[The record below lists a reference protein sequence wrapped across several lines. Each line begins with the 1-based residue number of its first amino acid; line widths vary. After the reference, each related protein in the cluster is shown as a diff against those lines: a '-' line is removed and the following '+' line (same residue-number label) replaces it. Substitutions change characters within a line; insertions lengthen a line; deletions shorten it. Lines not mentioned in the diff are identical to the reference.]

1 MPPACE
7 PRRSYRSS
15 SPISIV
21 TGCSSASSRARAR
34 RIGMSFSRPSCS
46 RYCTNGGASRARRN
60 GCLPGSPGCFLATA
74 GSIRVHASCIGSFA
88 WQRGVPAS
96 PSVSAFIRCGTASP
110 PISWSRRPI
119 FGSSRFYSVTRHTAR
134 EHATEAKVHYPYHP
148 QFGEAVIVRRRLF
161 THNVEMAV
169 ILQPDGSLA
178 CLPAW
183 MLAESAAQYRICRS
197 PTISIAFL
205 QSLRVE
211 IDALLASLPS
221 NSEMGDERHAAKFEN
236 TRKRATRAVRANPAR
251 NRGDTGPATTAD
263 DADRSPAERDRLGAR
278 NRGGR
283 Q

>member
-1 MPPACE
+1 MLGLSRAGLQRLASTRTFSAHTPFDGPK
-7 PRRSYRSS
+7 RRSSTVEPGTYA
-15 SPISIV
+15 P
-21 TGCSSASSRARAR
+21 CS
-34 RIGMSFSRPSCS
+34 C
-46 RYCTNGGASRARRN
+46 C
-60 GCLPGSPGCFLATA
+60 
-74 GSIRVHASCIGSFA
+74 
-88 WQRGVPAS
+88 
-96 PSVSAFIRCGTASP
+96 
-110 PISWSRRPI
+110 
-119 FGSSRFYSVTRHTAR
+119 SVTRHTAR
-134 EHATEAKVHYPYHP
+134 EHTTEAKVHYPYHP

-183 MLAESAAQYRICRS
+183 MLAESAAQHRICQS
-197 PTISIAFL
+197 PTISLAFL

-221 NSEMGDERHAAKFEN
+221 DSEMGDERHAAKFQN
-236 TRKRATRAVRANPAR
+236 TRKQATRAVRANPAR

-263 DADRSPAERDRLGAR
+263 DAGRSPVARDRLGAG

>member
-1 MPPACE
+1 MPDSSRTGLQRLASTRTFSPPTLCDA
-7 PRRSYRSS
+7 PKRRSSTVEPATYA
-15 SPISIV
+15 P
-21 TGCSSASSRARAR
+21 CSCCSVP
-34 RIGMSFSRPSCS
+34 RP
-46 RYCTNGGASRARRN
+46 
-60 GCLPGSPGCFLATA
+60 
-74 GSIRVHASCIGSFA
+74 
-88 WQRGVPAS
+88 
-96 PSVSAFIRCGTASP
+96 
-110 PISWSRRPI
+110 
-119 FGSSRFYSVTRHTAR
+119 TAR
-134 EHATEAKVHYPYHP
+134 QRPTEAKVHYPYHP
-148 QFGEAVIVRRRLF
+148 QFGEAVIVRRRLV

-183 MLAESAAQYRICRS
+183 MLAESAALHRVCQS
-197 PTISIAFL
+197 PTISLAFL

-221 NSEMGDERHAAKFEN
+221 DSEMGDERHAAKFQN
-236 TRKRATRAVRANPAR
+236 TRKQATRAVRANPAR

>member
-1 MPPACE
+1 MPD
-7 PRRSYRSS
+7 
-15 SPISIV
+15 
-21 TGCSSASSRARAR
+21 SSRTGLQRLASTRT
-34 RIGMSFSRPSCS
+34 FSRRTLCDAPKRHSSTAEPATYVPCSC
-46 RYCTNGGASRARRN
+46 C
-60 GCLPGSPGCFLATA
+60 
-74 GSIRVHASCIGSFA
+74 
-88 WQRGVPAS
+88 
-96 PSVSAFIRCGTASP
+96 
-110 PISWSRRPI
+110 
-119 FGSSRFYSVTRHTAR
+119 SVTRHTAR
-134 EHATEAKVHYPYHP
+134 EHTTEAKVHYPYHP

-221 NSEMGDERHAAKFEN
+221 DSEMGDERHAAKFQN
-236 TRKRATRAVRANPAR
+236 TRKQATRAVRANPAR